1 MASHIQEFHHP
12 YAKQHA
18 CMHATY
24 GETESSGFPSPHQK
38 QHQVN
43 IKKTS
48 RNIQMPKTLSTH
60 HLVYLLRAQINLPN
74 LTNTKKKGT
83 LSSII
88 KDVDNEPCTCVGSR
102 RRKGLHNEEGNL
114 TSCLYTFLFPC
125 IVQTLRACSPRY

>member
-1 MASHIQEFHHP
+1 MNGKP
-12 YAKQHA
+12 YPRVSSSICQAA
-18 CMHATY
+18 CMQHMVRQ
-24 GETESSGFPSPHQK
+24 SHQVLHQE

-48 RNIQMPKTLSTH
+48 TNIQMPKTLSTH
-60 HLVYLLRAQINLPN
+60 HLVYLMRAQINLPN

-102 RRKGLHNEEGNL
+102 RSKGLHNEEGNL
-114 TSCLYTFLFPC
+114 TSCLYTFLFSC